1 MFRKDILNVSLLLVI
16 LCLGGE
22 RLALS
27 QTDAEAKLNFARIE
41 TSIAEG
47 KLAEVEKS
55 LMDYAISHPKDVRAL
70 ELLAQLR
77 YQQRRI
83 DEAQALYQRVLALDA
98 SFVKAKINLAK
109 LKFELG
115 ENEAARLMLAETAT
129 GFKLNVNERLA
140 LTKALI
146 LVGDFQRALLV
157 SDSLPI
163 AVKNGS
169 GLPLRAAVYLGLRQQ
184 EKVNELAPLIRR
196 ASISEPGVAAE
207 SAEVF
212 EKADMPREAVAIL
225 RFTLARAPGN
235 YRLLVLLGRIE
246 TKLGELA
253 EARRH
258 LNSALKLKSPTF
270 ESSFALGLLEAAEQS
285 YAKAVLNLEQ
295 AHSLAP
301 DSVSVLQELTVNAM
315 RANQPLVAVNAAEE
329 LLRLKPDDPESL
341 YLLGAASLQK
351 GSLASARSVLER
363 YRQKRPDDPRG
374 CLALGITLATQ
385 PGQST
390 PAKSEFEQCLKL
402 DPANVEAKYQLGL
415 IFKSEG
421 ETERAVQLL
430 EEVIARTPEH
440 ASALRDVGAL
450 YLQTGADVKA
460 RNVLEKAATLNPAD
474 AETHFL
480 LSRLYSR
487 VGDSALAKQHLDQ
500 FQKIKSQREKPT
512 SQ

>member
-1 MFRKDILNVSLLLVI
+1 
-16 LCLGGE
+16 
-22 RLALS
+22 
-27 QTDAEAKLNFARIE
+27 
-41 TSIAEG
+41 
-47 KLAEVEKS
+47 
-55 LMDYAISHPKDVRAL
+55 
-70 ELLAQLR
+70 
-77 YQQRRI
+77 
-83 DEAQALYQRVLALDA
+83 
-98 SFVKAKINLAK
+98 
-109 LKFELG
+109 
-115 ENEAARLMLAETAT
+115 
-129 GFKLNVNERLA
+129 
-140 LTKALI
+140 
-146 LVGDFQRALLV
+146 
-157 SDSLPI
+157 
-163 AVKNGS
+163 
-169 GLPLRAAVYLGLRQQ
+169 
-184 EKVNELAPLIRR
+184 
-196 ASISEPGVAAE
+196 
-207 SAEVF
+207 
-212 EKADMPREAVAIL
+212 
-225 RFTLARAPGN
+225 
-235 YRLLVLLGRIE
+235 
-246 TKLGELA
+246 
-253 EARRH
+253 
-258 LNSALKLKSPTF
+258 
-270 ESSFALGLLEAAEQS
+270 
-285 YAKAVLNLEQ
+285 
-295 AHSLAP
+295 
-301 DSVSVLQELTVNAM
+301 M